1 MGEFET
7 MLRSWWQVLRLSGS
21 RAALVLYEPKGMLSK
36 EVPVST
42 YAPKRFR
49 HKWRLVTLGAHLSAL
64 YTKEEGLTTEEVLI
78 AFMSAGVHPLYTNY
92 GLIFGVSEADYR
104 LVQMFELANSMER
117 EDARAEM
124 VRDEEGN

>member
-7 MLRSWWQVLRLSGS
+7 LLRSWWQVLLLSVS
-21 RAALVLYEPKGMLSK
+21 RAVLILYEPKVMLFK

-49 HKWRLVTLGAHLSAL
+49 HKWKIVMLGAHPSAL
-64 YTKEEGLTTEEVLI
+64 YTEGEGLTTEEVLI
-78 AFMSAGVHPLYTNY
+78 AFESADVYPLYTRS
-92 GLIFGVSEADYR
+92 GLIFGVSEADHR
-104 LVQMFELANSMER
+104 MIQMFELDNSMER